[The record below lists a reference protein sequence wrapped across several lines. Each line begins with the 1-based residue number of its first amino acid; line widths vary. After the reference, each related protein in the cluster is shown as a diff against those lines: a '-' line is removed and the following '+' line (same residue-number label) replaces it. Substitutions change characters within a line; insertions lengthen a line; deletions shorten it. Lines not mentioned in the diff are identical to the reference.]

1 MNSGQKKQARL
12 KKPVRMFRTTISST
26 WYDEETRQVHEF
38 EIHMKVA
45 RRGIIRNVRR
55 YLARRGVPYFQQ
67 TIYRSYRRW
76 IPKGKIRVA
85 FEREEP
91 ARKIERMIRIETRRM
106 EGVGKRWK
114 AYPLPS
120 RVLSYAK
127 KRRKPKR

>member
-1 MNSGQKKQARL
+1 M
-12 KKPVRMFRTTISST
+12 KKPNRMFRMTDSPIRMFRMTDSST
-26 WYDEETRQVHEF
+26 WYDEEAQQVREYELHF
-38 EIHMKVA
+38 KVA
-45 RRGIIRNVRR
+45 RRGKIRNVRR
-55 YLARRGVPYFQQ
+55 YLARRGIPYFQQ
-67 TIYRSYRRW
+67 SIYRLYEHW
-76 IPKGKIRVA
+76 IVKRKIRVS

-91 ARKIERMIRIETRRM
+91 ARKVERIIQIEVRRM